1 MANGDFAA
9 SAETSAKPGTAGLL
23 KRLGLWLNPHPD
35 APVAD
40 ELDPS
45 TRLAMERTSLA
56 LDRSYL
62 AYERTLQAWIR
73 TALSM
78 ISFGFTLGKLGTV
91 VQSIEMKGPFSRE
104 YGLKGIAYFL
114 VMLGTLGLT
123 GAIVQHVLQLRGLY
137 RMGFHRRL
145 SIALAIAF
153 LLAILGGFAFTSLV
167 FEL

>member
-1 MANGDFAA
+1 MANGDLGAN
-9 SAETSAKPGTAGLL
+9 AETSVKSATAGLL
-23 KRLGLWLNPHPD
+23 KRLRLWLNPHPD
-35 APVAD
+35 APVED
-40 ELDPS
+40 VQDLS
-45 TRLAMERTSLA
+45 TRLSMERTGLA

-91 VQSIEMKGPFSRE
+91 VQSIETKGPFARE

-114 VMLGTLGLT
+114 VMLGTFGLAA
-123 GAIVQHVLQLRGLY
+123 AIVQHLLQLRGLY

-145 SIALAIAF
+145 SIALVIAF